1 MLPDYAEYTQA
12 IGLDWYAVD
21 PNLRLLLDRLLPDA
35 GDRDFAEDIVARYG
49 DLVGRSV
56 AVRAEIT
63 DKHGPVLA
71 RYDRW
76 GNDVG
81 IVEHHSSWLE
91 NKAELIRAGFAGGL
105 QAQSGR
111 SVPAVVTAAISY
123 LVSQAETAAYC
134 ALGMTGGAA
143 DIVERYAPL
152 PVRDEILGR
161 LTSLDPDES
170 WEGGMFLTERQ
181 GGSDVGANTTRAV
194 NDGEEWR
201 LFGDK
206 HFCSNVDADVFIVL
220 ARPEG
225 APPGSRGLATF
236 IVPRRL
242 PDGSHNGFRVK
253 RLKPKLGTVG
263 VPTGEVTL
271 EGTLAWLAGPQPKAT
286 ASEGGEGSSAG
297 GTGDVAGG
305 EAGVASN
312 GHRGEDAARDGK
324 GLNRMMEM
332 VNGSRFGVS
341 LMSLGIH
348 RRAWLEAAIYAARRE
363 QFGNRIDS
371 YPLMRE
377 TLVDLLTD
385 LEAGMALSFECAAAT
400 RTAPSVEEGAL
411 LRRIAIPLA
420 KRRACRVGL
429 ESTMHALEV
438 LGGNGYME
446 DWPVA
451 RQLRDA
457 QCHTIWE
464 GTENICCIDVRRA
477 MRSEHAD
484 EAVVRRIDRAL
495 EAGAAAP
502 SAGGGVL
509 DEALTAVRAAHDEL
523 AEAVAYL
530 GSAPEELAMLQLRR
544 FSYLMADTL
553 EGALL
558 CEEAAWSLD
567 RDGDARKAVIAR
579 RFAVRRLSHQ
589 PLRGIASPDRT
600 VIDLFAPIVRYG
612 QIEPAEALAAAGRS
626 VTAPA

>member
-420 KRRACRVGL
+420 KLRACRVGL

-530 GSAPEELAMLQLRR
+530 GAAPEELAMLQLRR

>member
-1 MLPDYAEYTQA
+1 
-12 IGLDWYAVD
+12 
-21 PNLRLLLDRLLPDA
+21 
-35 GDRDFAEDIVARYG
+35 
-49 DLVGRSV
+49 
-56 AVRAEIT
+56 
-63 DKHGPVLA
+63 
-71 RYDRW
+71 
-76 GNDVG
+76 
-81 IVEHHSSWLE
+81 
-91 NKAELIRAGFAGGL
+91 
-105 QAQSGR
+105 
-111 SVPAVVTAAISY
+111 
-123 LVSQAETAAYC
+123 
-134 ALGMTGGAA
+134 
-143 DIVERYAPL
+143 
-152 PVRDEILGR
+152 
-161 LTSLDPDES
+161 
-170 WEGGMFLTERQ
+170 
-181 GGSDVGANTTRAV
+181 
-194 NDGEEWR
+194 
-201 LFGDK
+201 
-206 HFCSNVDADVFIVL
+206 
-220 ARPEG
+220 
-225 APPGSRGLATF
+225 
-236 IVPRRL
+236 
-242 PDGSHNGFRVK
+242 
-253 RLKPKLGTVG
+253 
-263 VPTGEVTL
+263 
-271 EGTLAWLAGPQPKAT
+271 
-286 ASEGGEGSSAG
+286 
-297 GTGDVAGG
+297 
-305 EAGVASN
+305 
-312 GHRGEDAARDGK
+312 
-324 GLNRMMEM
+324 MMEM

-420 KRRACRVGL
+420 KLRACRVGL

-509 DEALTAVRAAHDEL
+509 DEALTAVRAARDEL

-579 RFAVRRLSHQ
+579 RFAGRRLSHQ